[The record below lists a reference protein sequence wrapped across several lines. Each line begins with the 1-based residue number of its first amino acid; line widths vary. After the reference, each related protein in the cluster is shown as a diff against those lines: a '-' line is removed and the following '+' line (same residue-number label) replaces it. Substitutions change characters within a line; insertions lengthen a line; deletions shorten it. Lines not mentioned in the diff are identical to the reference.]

1 MSRSSKCEQTQNSC
15 QWCAEHPFDVCR
27 ACARLGRAATRLLDT
42 GRLSPEQVAEM
53 LGLEVARM
61 QRLAEEERQLRD
73 LQQYKR
79 DRIPLAP
86 IQALFA
92 RRQEEDPSL
101 SKTRAAELAEYNSR
115 VEFLRTMG
123 FVRTASFV
131 RKGKRYPGKH
141 RTEIS
146 VEAAGRIVRAIGYA
160 PREVR
165 DLCPKPSRGRSRAAA
180 GRASRLSQGRVTGAW
195 SPDGCWSDDAPSR

>member
-1 MSRSSKCEQTQNSC
+1 MSRSDECEQVPNGC
-15 QWCAEHPFDVCR
+15 EWCAEHPFDVCR
-27 ACARLGRAATRLLDT
+27 ACARLGRSAARLLDA
-42 GRLSPEQVAEM
+42 GGLSAEQVAEM
-53 LGLEVARM
+53 LELDVARM
-61 QRLAEEERQLRD
+61 QRLVHEERQVRD
-73 LQQYKR
+73 LERYKR

-141 RTEIS
+141 RTEIG

-160 PREVR
+160 PREVQ
-165 DLCPKPSRGRSRAAA
+165 DL
-180 GRASRLSQGRVTGAW
+180 
-195 SPDGCWSDDAPSR
+195 

>member
-1 MSRSSKCEQTQNSC
+1 MSRSSNCEQIPNAC
-15 QWCAEHPFDVCR
+15 EWCAEHPFDVCR
-27 ACARLGRAATRLLDT
+27 ACARLGRSAARLLDA
-42 GRLSPEQVAEM
+42 GGLSAAQVAEM

-61 QRLAEEERQLRD
+61 QRLLEEERALRD
-73 LQQYKR
+73 LQRYKR

-141 RTEIS
+141 RAEIS

-160 PREVR
+160 PREVQ
-165 DLCPKPSRGRSRAAA
+165 DL
-180 GRASRLSQGRVTGAW
+180 
-195 SPDGCWSDDAPSR
+195 